1 MACEPGNIISSI
13 VLTHCL
19 AFVLLAQPPEIQRE
33 KREIEGWTIQI
44 NVKLIEQD
52 KPLLEGGIKL
62 LTEQLQKIKRLVPKP
77 AVAKLQRVTIWFSP
91 EYPGVRPT
99 AEYHPGAKWLKDNGR
114 DPIMAKGVEVTN
126 LRILDKEIKRM
137 PVLFLHELAHSYHD
151 QVLGF
156 NNPEIET
163 AYQHAKAGGKFDSV
177 KRWLGTKFADKPER
191 AYAMTNAQ
199 EYFAE
204 GSEAYYDQNDFFP
217 FNRDELKQTD
227 MELFLLLEKVWNKQ

>member
-1 MACEPGNIISSI
+1 M
-13 VLTHCL
+13 LTHCL
-19 AFVLLAQPPEIQRE
+19 ALVLLAQTPEIQRE
-33 KREIEGWTIQI
+33 KRQIEGWTIQI
-44 NVKLIEQD
+44 NTKLIEQD
-52 KPLLEGGIKL
+52 KPLLENGIKL
-62 LTEQLQKIKRLVPKP
+62 LTEQLQKVKRLVPKP
-77 AVAKLQRVTIWFSP
+77 AVTKLQRVTIWFSP

-99 AEYHPGAKWLKDNGR
+99 AEYHPGAQWLKENGR
-114 DPIMAKGVEVTN
+114 DPVMAKGVEVTD

-156 NNPEIET
+156 NNPEIEA
-163 AYQHAKAGGKFDSV
+163 AYQHAKAGGKYDSV

-204 GSEAYYDQNDFFP
+204 GSEAYFDQNDFFP
-217 FNRDELKQTD
+217 FNQDELKETD
-227 MELFLLLEKVWNKQ
+227 PGLSKILEQVWSRK

>member
-1 MACEPGNIISSI
+1 MFAALIATS
-13 VLTHCL
+13 
-19 AFVLLAQPPEIQRE
+19 LLAQTPAIQRE
-33 KREIEGWTIQI
+33 KRSIEGWTVQI

-52 KPLLEGGIKL
+52 KPLLENGIKL

-77 AVAKLQRVTIWFSP
+77 AVTKLQRVTIWFSP

-99 AEYHPGAKWLKDNGR
+99 AEYHPGALWLKENGR
-114 DPIMAKGVEVTN
+114 DPIMAKGVEVTD
-126 LRILDKEIKRM
+126 LKILEPEIKRM

-156 NNPEIET
+156 NNPEIEA
-163 AYQHAKAGGKFDSV
+163 AYQKAKAGGKYDLV

-204 GSEAYYDQNDFFP
+204 GTEAYFDRNDFYP
-217 FNRDELKQTD
+217 FDRKELQEAD
-227 MELFLLLEKVWNKQ
+227 PELVKLMADVWSRT

>member
-1 MACEPGNIISSI
+1 L
-13 VLTHCL
+13 LTFL
-19 AFVLLAQPPEIQRE
+19 AAAHIFVQTSEIQRE
-33 KREIEGWTIQI
+33 KRQIEGWTVQI

-52 KPLLEGGIKL
+52 KPLLESGIIL

-91 EYPGVRPT
+91 EYSGVRPT
-99 AEYHPGAKWLKDNGR
+99 AEYHPGAKWLKENGR
-114 DPIMAKGVEVTN
+114 DPVMAKGVEVTD

-156 NNPEIET
+156 NNPEIEA
-163 AYQHAKAGGKFDSV
+163 AYQHAKASGKYDLV
-177 KRWLGTKFADKPER
+177 KRWLGTKFAEKPER

-204 GSEAYYDQNDFFP
+204 GTEAYFGQNDFFP
-217 FNRDELKQTD
+217 FNRKELEQTD
-227 MELFLLLEKVWNKQ
+227 PELSKLLSEVWSRK